1 MAVSQ
6 KVVEIACPK
15 GHTSAVKLP
24 RNDVLREKKLLE
36 NSMAKSKKSKKEENI
51 EEVAE
56 EIVEEAETEVVETE
70 RVSTEEYEA
79 LQKELEESKAE
90 VENKQD
96 ELLRSLA
103 EFANFKKRIER
114 DQVLKAQTMK
124 GDIVKRFLPV
134 MDDMLRALQNAPE
147 DPWVEG
153 IQLIYRKL
161 EGVLEAE
168 GITRIEAEGVEFDP
182 KFHEAV
188 SQAPSDEHE
197 SGMVIEVLQQGY
209 MLGERVIRPAMVLVA
224 Q

>member
-1 MAVSQ
+1 
-6 KVVEIACPK
+6 
-15 GHTSAVKLP
+15 
-24 RNDVLREKKLLE
+24 
-36 NSMAKSKKSKKEENI
+36 MAKSKKSKKEENI

-197 SGMVIEVLQQGY
+197 SGMVIEVLQIG
-209 MLGERVIRPAMVLVA
+209 RAHV
-224 Q
+224 